1 MPNCCS
7 WLSRLCC
14 CRRQPQHAYIYL
26 YSPTMLDSPSST
38 PSSSSSSMHCC
49 LVCMLFGLCLTLI
62 VILAAVLVYRINSS
76 DCRLIK
82 LKSTES
88 CIHPIARK
96 RQLPEF
102 INVNKDPCENFYEF
116 VCDKLIQRKP
126 KERFNDKDDF
136 EQKWTLIRHEIHD
149 KLMTNISNQSIS
161 CKNDHISAVYR
172 LYQLCE
178 NQSPELL
185 LYELERYFANISKQ
199 EPYRSYL
206 TLFNQINKIKITSSS
221 SSSSSSSI
229 FLEPNPFFKIQSLS
243 SNLSIIIR
251 INRRPLPSPLSIF
264 PNLTILNQTAF
275 KNLKKF
281 DNDYLKILS
290 EENILIKS
298 YEQEYN
304 QDSLIIKRIL
314 LYSNYNL
321 CLSSLTLNKTNGL
334 EKLIQLL
341 NYFLHTRL
349 QNFNTKS
356 IDKQIRILNKIK
368 DNHTLIEHLQ
378 RIKTDLK
385 TIDQIIHLNNTN
397 DSCIINL
404 LDKLLDKRI
413 KSNELISIINLYS
426 SYQITNDFI
435 SNDWPYL
442 FMLYDRL
449 LKKTSIDTLV
459 NYAFFDYYRQ
469 FIYPYYQPHIQHIN
483 NININYS
490 NEYYGFTYSRNYSTS
505 SCHIN
510 SCFDIFNCYHPS
522 LLNQLMDNHNQTFI
536 NTTKTLVENLI
547 NRFRLLTEQ
556 SDNLFLNEK
565 KQILNILS
573 QIQIYVGH
581 YSLLSNISLSNEL
594 SSYIEY
600 VQLFL
605 SIPYDKQERSYYIE
619 PIYYPLNHTLYL
631 PFGFLSLSK
640 NSIEYHIIK
649 LLLKI
654 LRLTIQSNPYNI
666 ECLIKSS
673 DDEQDFINTTKLSSN
688 NESIIYLLLR
698 SKFIFEQKIIL
709 DEYLWPFTNT
719 NTLMKIFLINYTA
732 NNYCRNLNGY
742 DLFRTNTYF
751 IDDIHLIFRCQQA
764 DLIKQS
770 KCTVT

>member
-7 WLSRLCC
+7 WLNRLCC
-14 CRRQPQHAYIYL
+14 CRRQQQHAYIYL
-26 YSPTMLDSPSST
+26 YSPTMPD
-38 PSSSSSSMHCC
+38 SSSSHCC
-49 LVCMLFGLCLTLI
+49 LICTLFGLCLTLI
-62 VILAAVLVYRINSS
+62 VILSAVFIYHLNSS
-76 DCRLIK
+76 GSK
-82 LKSTES
+82 NSTDP
-88 CIHPIARK
+88 CTHPITKK
-96 RQLPEF
+96 RQLPDF
-102 INVNKDPCENFYEF
+102 VNVNIDPCENFYEF
-116 VCDKLIQRKP
+116 VCDKLTRRKT
-126 KERFNDKDDF
+126 KERFSDKDDL
-136 EQKWTLIRHEIHD
+136 EQKWTRIRHEIHD
-149 KLMTNISNQSIS
+149 KLMINISSQSIS
-161 CKNDHISAVYR
+161 NENDHMSSVYR

-185 LYELERYFANISKQ
+185 LYELEQYFANLSRR

-206 TLFNQINKIKITSSS
+206 TLFNQTNKININSTSSI
-221 SSSSSSSI
+221 I
-229 FLEPNPFFKIQSLS
+229 FEQNPFFKIQPLS
-243 SNLSIIIR
+243 SNSSIITR
-251 INRRPLPSPLSIF
+251 INRRPLPSAISIF
-264 PNLTILNQTAF
+264 SNLTILNQTAF
-275 KNLKKF
+275 KYLKKF
-281 DNDYLKILS
+281 DNDYLTILS

-298 YEQEYN
+298 YEQEYS

-314 LYSNYNL
+314 LYSNYDL
-321 CLSSLTLNKTNGL
+321 CLSSLTSNTSNGL

-341 NYFLHTRL
+341 NHFLHSRL

-356 IDKQIRILNKIK
+356 IDKQIRILNKIT
-368 DNHTLIEHLQ
+368 DNHTLVEHLQ

-385 TIDQIIHLNNTN
+385 TIDQIVLLNNTN
-397 DSCIINL
+397 DSCIIDL
-404 LDKLLDKRI
+404 LDKLLNKQI

-426 SYQITNDFI
+426 SNEITNDFI
-435 SNDWPYL
+435 SNDWPFL

-469 FIYPYYQPHIQHIN
+469 FIYPYYQPHIHHIN
-483 NININYS
+483 NININHN
-490 NEYYGFTYSRNYSTS
+490 NEYYGYIYSTNYSTL
-505 SCHIN
+505 SCHVN

-522 LLNQLMDNHNQTFI
+522 LLNQLMDNHNQTFL
-536 NTTKTLVENLI
+536 NTTKTLVENVI

-565 KQILNILS
+565 KQILNKLN

-581 YSLLSNISLSNEL
+581 YSSLPNISLSDEL

-605 SIPYDKQERSYYIE
+605 SIPYDKQERSYDIE
-619 PIYYPLNHTLYL
+619 PIYYPLNNTLYL

-654 LRLTIQSNPYNI
+654 LHSTLHSNPFNI
-666 ECLIKSS
+666 ECLLKSS
-673 DDEQDFINTTKLSSN
+673 DDEQDIINTTKLSSN
-688 NESIIYLLLR
+688 NESIVYLLLR
-698 SKFIFEQKIIL
+698 SKFIFEQKLIL

-719 NTLMKIFLINYTA
+719 NTLMKTFLIDYTA

-742 DLFRTNTYF
+742 DLFLTNTYF
-751 IDDIHLIFRCQQA
+751 IDDIHLIFLCQEA
-764 DLIKQS
+764 NSIKQS